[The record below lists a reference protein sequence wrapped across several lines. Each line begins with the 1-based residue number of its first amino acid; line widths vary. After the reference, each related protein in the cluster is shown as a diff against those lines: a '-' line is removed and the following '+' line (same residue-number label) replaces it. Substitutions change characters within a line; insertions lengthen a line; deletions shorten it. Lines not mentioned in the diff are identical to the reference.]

1 MSQALYISGL
11 TALALS
17 NVVYFFGGSPG
28 SVQQGPGEES
38 TVRIEEVLEPDELPL
53 CQCPP
58 VPTCLS
64 LHELLR
70 QESLE
75 PLVSGIAGKLLE
87 RTPTDLLPAGLAGAA
102 LTSIASWCLEKC
114 RRARGYGAEA
124 GGEISGFDSASGAGS
139 EAEGWELRVRGLRGG
154 RGTLA

>member
-17 NVVYFFGGSPG
+17 NVVYFFGGLQG

-38 TVRIEEVLEPDELPL
+38 TVRIEEVLEPDDLPL

-58 VPTCLS
+58 VPTCLN

-75 PLVSGIAGKLLE
+75 PLVTGIAGKLLE
-87 RTPTDLLPAGLAGAA
+87 RSPFDLLPAGLAGAF
-102 LTSIASWCLEKC
+102 LTIASWVWDRY
-114 RRARGYGAEA
+114 RRYAAEA
-124 GGEISGFDSASGAGS
+124 SEEISGFGSTSGTGA

-154 RGTLA
+154 RGTMA

>member
-1 MSQALYISGL
+1 MSQPLVYGGL
-11 TALALS
+11 AALALS
-17 NVVYFFGGSPG
+17 NVVYFFGGSQDAG
-28 SVQQGPGEES
+28 QQGLGEES
-38 TVRIEEVLEPDELPL
+38 SVRIEEVLEPDDLPL

-58 VPTCLS
+58 VPSCLDVR
-64 LHELLR
+64 ELLR
-70 QESLE
+70 GVRLD
-75 PLVSGIAGKLLE
+75 PLPE
-87 RTPTDLLPAGLAGAA
+87 RSSRVVEFLPAGIAGAA
-102 LTSIASWCLEKC
+102 LTSFASWLLEKC

>member
-1 MSQALYISGL
+1 MSQPLVYGGL
-11 TALALS
+11 AALALS
-17 NVVYFFGGSPG
+17 NVVYFFGGSPDAG
-28 SVQQGPGEES
+28 QQGLGEES
-38 TVRIEEVLEPDELPL
+38 SVRIEEVLEPDDLPL

-58 VPTCLS
+58 VPSCLDVR
-64 LHELLR
+64 ELLR
-70 QESLE
+70 EVGLE
-75 PLVSGIAGKLLE
+75 PLPE
-87 RTPTDLLPAGLAGAA
+87 RSSRVVEFLPAGLAGAA
-102 LTSIASWCLEKC
+102 LTSFASWFLEKC

>member
-87 RTPTDLLPAGLAGAA
+87 RTPIVFLPAGLAGAF
-102 LTSIASWCLEKC
+102 LTSIVGWAWERY
-114 RRARGYGAEA
+114 RRYAAE
-124 GGEISGFDSASGAGS
+124 GSEEVSGFVTTSGTGAD
-139 EAEGWELRVRGLRGG
+139 ADRRDLRVRGLRGG
-154 RGTLA
+154 RGTMA

>member
-1 MSQALYISGL
+1 MSQALHISGL

-38 TVRIEEVLEPDELPL
+38 TVRIEEVLEPDDLPL

-58 VPTCLS
+58 VPSS
-64 LHELLR
+64 LDVRELLKEAR
-70 QESLE
+70 LE
-75 PLVSGIAGKLLE
+75 PLPE
-87 RTPTDLLPAGLAGAA
+87 RSPRVVDLLPAGQTGAV
-102 LTSIASWCLEKC
+102 LTSFVSWCLERC